1 MRFEANGPWLLL
13 LCVLVTAASAAQ
25 PKAQTQEGLA
35 DGQRASRADASSHE
49 SLSQSLLLNPSDGLS
64 VIGAALES
72 RGRGRSKPDCS
83 HLVHTVYGRAGFPY
97 SYVSSSDL
105 YAGVDEFERV
115 TRPQPGDL
123 VVWPGHVGIVVNPSQ
138 NTFFSSLRSGV
149 GVESYSAS
157 YWKARGVPRFY
168 RYAKAAATEGR
179 ESKIGTPTLTPTALE
194 ASANTVT
201 RSSVNLNPVG
211 IELPRVQIINSARP
225 KPEEVTQALLP
236 TLSMNPEALR
246 ESDVFKLAPSLI
258 VFSRLEVRAV
268 KIHGDQGR
276 AEVRITAPVSI
287 AGGQA
292 NLRTRQEVQTWP
304 LRRRDQTSWELMLP
318 QDAIYMSRDTA
329 VRVLAHQLALLADTE
344 NPSANLRQKSQLAR
358 MLNTL
363 LME

>member
-13 LCVLVTAASAAQ
+13 LCVLVTATSAAQ

-157 YWKARGVPRFY
+157 YWKARGVPRF
-168 RYAKAAATEGR
+168 RDKIIR
-179 ESKIGTPTLTPTALE
+179 QPESCWHR
-194 ASANTVT
+194 ASARASHQFSTAQARGSYPGSPT
-201 RSSVNLNPVG
+201 DTKHEPRS
-211 IELPRVQIINSARP
+211 A
-225 KPEEVTQALLP
+225 T
-236 TLSMNPEALR
+236 
-246 ESDVFKLAPSLI
+246 
-258 VFSRLEVRAV
+258 
-268 KIHGDQGR
+268 
-276 AEVRITAPVSI
+276 
-287 AGGQA
+287 
-292 NLRTRQEVQTWP
+292 
-304 LRRRDQTSWELMLP
+304 
-318 QDAIYMSRDTA
+318 
-329 VRVLAHQLALLADTE
+329 
-344 NPSANLRQKSQLAR
+344 
-358 MLNTL
+358 
-363 LME
+363 